1 MIIAFSRIIYVVF
14 TFNLSIIVIH
24 YTINFWYKTKE
35 IIGMSETNAVNNKL
49 LVSQLIEGNDK
60 AFSALFNA
68 YCNDVYAYSLSMLK
82 NKILA
87 EEIVQD
93 VFLNIWLH
101 RDRLNPELSFKS
113 YVFTITRNLTFNLIS
128 KVANSHKL
136 KEEVFYVSQKSYSP
150 VEDSIAEADYDKIKN
165 KAIAQLP
172 PQRRIIFEMS
182 RNQEMSYEEISKELN
197 ISISTVKGQMSKAL
211 ADIRTF
217 LQKHDDVTLLIALIS
232 SRWLE

>member
-1 MIIAFSRIIYVVF
+1 
-14 TFNLSIIVIH
+14 
-24 YTINFWYKTKE
+24 
-35 IIGMSETNAVNNKL
+35 MSETKAINNKI
-49 LVSQLIEGNDK
+49 LVTELMMGNEK
-60 AFSALFNA
+60 AFSTLFNT

-82 NKILA
+82 NQALA

-101 RDRLNPELSFKS
+101 RERLNADLSFKS

-150 VEDSIAEADYDKIKN
+150 IEDIIDESDYDALKQ
-165 KAIAQLP
+165 KAIEQLP
-172 PQRRIIFEMS
+172 PKRRAIFEMS
-182 RNQEMSYEEISKELN
+182 RNEEMSYEEISQKLN
-197 ISISTVKGQMSKAL
+197 ISVSTVKGQMSKAL
-211 ADIRTF
+211 ADIRNF
-217 LQKHDDVTLLIALIS
+217 LETHGDVTLLITLLS

>member
-1 MIIAFSRIIYVVF
+1 
-14 TFNLSIIVIH
+14 
-24 YTINFWYKTKE
+24 
-35 IIGMSETNAVNNKL
+35 MSETKTINNKL
-49 LVSQLIEGNDK
+49 LVIELIKGNEK
-60 AFSALFNA
+60 AFSELFNT

-82 NKILA
+82 NQVLA

-136 KEEVFYVSQKSYSP
+136 KEEVFYASQKSYSP
-150 VEDSIAEADYDKIKN
+150 IEDSIAEADYDAIKN
-165 KAIAQLP
+165 KAIEQLP
-172 PQRRIIFEMS
+172 PKRRIIFEMS
-182 RNQEMSYEEISKELN
+182 RNEEMSYEEISKKLN
-197 ISISTVKGQMSKAL
+197 ISVSTVKGQMSKAL
-211 ADIRTF
+211 AEIRIF
-217 LQKHDDVTLLIALIS
+217 LETHEDVTLLITLIS

>member
-1 MIIAFSRIIYVVF
+1 
-14 TFNLSIIVIH
+14 
-24 YTINFWYKTKE
+24 
-35 IIGMSETNAVNNKL
+35 MSETKAINNKI
-49 LVSQLIEGNDK
+49 LVTELMMGNEK
-60 AFSALFNA
+60 AFSALFNT

-82 NKILA
+82 NQALA

-101 RDRLNPELSFKS
+101 RERLNADLSFKS

-150 VEDSIAEADYDKIKN
+150 IEDSIDESDYDALKQ
-165 KAIAQLP
+165 KAIEQLP
-172 PQRRIIFEMS
+172 PKRRAIFEMS
-182 RNQEMSYEEISKELN
+182 RNDEMSYEEISKELN
-197 ISISTVKGQMSKAL
+197 ISVSTVKGQMSKAL
-211 ADIRTF
+211 ADIRNF
-217 LQKHDDVTLLIALIS
+217 LETHGDVTLLITLLS

>member
-1 MIIAFSRIIYVVF
+1 M
-14 TFNLSIIVIH
+14 TE
-24 YTINFWYKTKE
+24 TKA
-35 IIGMSETNAVNNKL
+35 INNKL
-49 LVSQLIEGNDK
+49 LVTALMVGNEK
-60 AFSALFNA
+60 AFSELFNT

-82 NKILA
+82 NQALA

-101 RDRLNPELSFKS
+101 RDRLNADLSFKS

-150 VEDSIAEADYDKIKN
+150 IEDIIDEADYDVIKQ
-165 KAIAQLP
+165 KAIEQLP
-172 PQRRIIFEMS
+172 PKRRAIFEMS
-182 RNQEMSYEEISKELN
+182 RNEEMSYEEISKELN
-197 ISISTVKGQMSKAL
+197 ISVSTVKGQMSKAL
-211 ADIRTF
+211 ADIRNF
-217 LQKHDDVTLLIALIS
+217 LETHGDVTLLITLLS

>member
-1 MIIAFSRIIYVVF
+1 M
-14 TFNLSIIVIH
+14 TE
-24 YTINFWYKTKE
+24 TKA
-35 IIGMSETNAVNNKL
+35 INNKL
-49 LVSQLIEGNDK
+49 LVIQLMEGSEK

-68 YCNDVYAYSLSMLK
+68 FCNDVYAYSLSMLK
-82 NKILA
+82 NKVLA

-101 RDRLNPELSFKS
+101 RDRLNPDLSFKS

-150 VEDSIAEADYDKIKN
+150 IEDILADADYERIKN
-165 KAIAQLP
+165 KAIEQLP

-197 ISISTVKGQMSKAL
+197 ISVSTVKGQMSKAL

-217 LQKHDDVTLLIALIS
+217 LQTHNDVTLLIALIS

>member
-1 MIIAFSRIIYVVF
+1 
-14 TFNLSIIVIH
+14 
-24 YTINFWYKTKE
+24 
-35 IIGMSETNAVNNKL
+35 MSETKAIDNKI
-49 LVSQLIEGNDK
+49 LVTELMMGNEK
-60 AFSALFNA
+60 AFSTLFNT

-82 NKILA
+82 NQALA

-101 RDRLNPELSFKS
+101 RDRLNADLSFKS

-150 VEDSIAEADYDKIKN
+150 IEDSIDELDYDALKQ
-165 KAIAQLP
+165 KAIEQLP
-172 PQRRIIFEMS
+172 PKRRAIFEMS
-182 RNQEMSYEEISKELN
+182 RNEEMSYEEISQKLN
-197 ISISTVKGQMSKAL
+197 ISVSTVKGQMSKAL
-211 ADIRTF
+211 ADIRNF
-217 LQKHDDVTLLIALIS
+217 LETHGDVTLLITLLS